1 MLFDMERN
9 GNTKPPKMKCKINN
23 NNKIALKSCP
33 PPFTPPKKPNK
44 PEQNETSKQAK
55 TTQRRLTNTQKSH
68 INKKKTRLFSYITE
82 SSKKNKIL
90 PLMFIFL
97 KDSLEWRSYLQVSVS
112 VSYIVIHKVCGN
124 LNI

>member
-33 PPFTPPKKPNK
+33 PPFTPQKNQTNQSK
-44 PEQNETSKQAK
+44 TKQAK

-97 KDSLEWRSYLQVSVS
+97 TDSLEWRSYLQVSVS